1 MTNQTKNQIRNLL
14 RPRPE
19 RDEIPLCSFFGKV
32 LPYRRRRAIDNT
44 RGPGERR
51 GNGDVMNR
59 ETVGSASAAVG
70 PRWRSSFAGIIVRL
84 IAVGF
89 LAGFATL
96 AVTVLPAQVAGAS
109 TGRTP
114 QLRSAKSPA
123 VVHAVRGSSAA
134 HGTRGAAVA
143 HDARKSTAGPTVTKI
158 APTTGP
164 ATGSTVV
171 KITGKNFTSSS
182 TVEFGSSASP
192 TVTFVS
198 SKKLEAVSPP
208 EAQGMVNVRVFNGS
222 LESPVVTQ
230 DEFTFTAPVCP
241 SGTTESW
248 IGAVNSSWS
257 DAANWNQDRVPESD
271 DVVCIPA
278 GSPELPVELDTAA
291 TVDSLTNNGG
301 LQITGSLAMT
311 ANGSTSIGPLALDGG
326 TISGSSSLTVTG
338 TFTTTGGTLKGPGT
352 VTVASSASFVLP
364 SGDAF
369 SVTGGQFVN
378 KGTATLNSSANLW
391 ISAGVT
397 VTNSGSFT
405 LDSGS
410 AVDESGYC
418 ADGVFANTGTLD
430 VTPGASNTASLGSGS
445 ECGLIVNNSGTI
457 KLTSGT
463 LQVAYDATLNIDT
476 GSSFSGP
483 GTLYVNDGSVVFN
496 VAVSVPTLQVSGSAV
511 LNVAESAPAL
521 ALDGGTI
528 SGSSSLTVTG
538 TFTTTG
544 GTLKGPGTVTVASS
558 ASFVLPSG
566 DAFSVTGGQFVNKG
580 TATLNSSANLWIS
593 AGVTV
598 TNSGSF
604 TLDSGSAVDESG
616 YCADGVFANTGTLD
630 VTPGASNTASL
641 GSGSECGLI
650 VNNSGTIKLT
660 SGTLQVAYDAT
671 LNIDTGSSF
680 SGPGTLYVN
689 DGSVVFNVAVS
700 VPTLQVSGS
709 AVLNVAESAPA
720 LALDGGT
727 ISGSSSLTVTGT
739 FTTTGGTL
747 KGPGTVTVASSASFV
762 LPSGD
767 AFSVTGGQFVNKG
780 TATLNSSA
788 NLWISAGVTVTNS
801 GSFTLDSGS
810 AVDES
815 GYCADGVFANTGTL
829 DVTPGASNTASLG
842 SGSECGLIVN
852 NSGTIKLTSGTLQ
865 VAYDA
870 TLNIDTGSSFSG
882 PGTLYVNDG
891 SVVFNVAVSVP
902 TLQVSGSAVLA
913 QGVDVAVTSLSVSS
927 GTIQLVAQNAG
938 SFGGFTVGGAAT
950 LSNSTLYVNAGFAP
964 TCGTSVTAIAAA
976 SVSGPF
982 QSVTGPVPSGGT
994 WEPTSTSTT
1003 AGGVVSC
1010 TS

>member
-19 RDEIPLCSFFGKV
+19 RDEIPVCSFFGKV

-59 ETVGSASAAVG
+59 GTVGSASAAVG
-70 PRWRSSFAGIIVRL
+70 PRWRSSFAGVITPLMV
-84 IAVGF
+84 VGF
-89 LAGFATL
+89 LVGFATL
-96 AVTVLPAQVAGAS
+96 AFAVLPAGAT
-109 TGRTP
+109 TGRTV
-114 QLRSAKSPA
+114 QLRSTKSPA
-123 VVHAVRGSSAA
+123 VVHPVRGSSAA
-134 HGTRGAAVA
+134 HGTRAAGAT
-143 HDARKSTAGPTVTKI
+143 HDARQSTAGPTVTKI
-158 APTTGP
+158 SPANGP
-164 ATGSTVV
+164 ATGSTKV
-171 KITGKNFTSSS
+171 KVTGKNFTSSS
-182 TVEFGSSASP
+182 TVEFGSSASA

-208 EAQGMVNVRVFNGS
+208 EAQGTVDVRVFNGS

-311 ANGSTSIGPLALDGG
+311 ANSSTSIGP
-326 TISGSSSLTVTG
+326 
-338 TFTTTGGTLKGPGT
+338 
-352 VTVASSASFVLP
+352 
-364 SGDAF
+364 
-369 SVTGGQFVN
+369 
-378 KGTATLNSSANLW
+378 
-391 ISAGVT
+391 
-397 VTNSGSFT
+397 
-405 LDSGS
+405 
-410 AVDESGYC
+410 
-418 ADGVFANTGTLD
+418 
-430 VTPGASNTASLGSGS
+430 
-445 ECGLIVNNSGTI
+445 
-457 KLTSGT
+457 
-463 LQVAYDATLNIDT
+463 
-476 GSSFSGP
+476 
-483 GTLYVNDGSVVFN
+483 
-496 VAVSVPTLQVSGSAV
+496 
-511 LNVAESAPAL
+511 
-521 ALDGGTI
+521 
-528 SGSSSLTVTG
+528 
-538 TFTTTG
+538 
-544 GTLKGPGTVTVASS
+544 
-558 ASFVLPSG
+558 
-566 DAFSVTGGQFVNKG
+566 
-580 TATLNSSANLWIS
+580 
-593 AGVTV
+593 
-598 TNSGSF
+598 
-604 TLDSGSAVDESG
+604 
-616 YCADGVFANTGTLD
+616 
-630 VTPGASNTASL
+630 
-641 GSGSECGLI
+641 
-650 VNNSGTIKLT
+650 
-660 SGTLQVAYDAT
+660 
-671 LNIDTGSSF
+671 
-680 SGPGTLYVN
+680 
-689 DGSVVFNVAVS
+689 
-700 VPTLQVSGS
+700 
-709 AVLNVAESAPA
+709 

-938 SFGGFTVGGAAT
+938 SFGGFTVGGTAT